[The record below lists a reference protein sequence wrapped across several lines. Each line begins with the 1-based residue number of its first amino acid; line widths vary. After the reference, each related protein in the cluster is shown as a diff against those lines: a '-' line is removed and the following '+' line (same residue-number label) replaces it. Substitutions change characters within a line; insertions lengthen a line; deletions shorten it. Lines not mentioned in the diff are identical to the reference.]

1 MGNNNYD
8 YFIGYTNFS
17 TDGRSAMRDNEEK
30 DGYRSD
36 SLTMNY
42 GYDFSKQ
49 LGWKIICIIMIP
61 S

>member
-1 MGNNNYD
+1 
-8 YFIGYTNFS
+8 
-17 TDGRSAMRDNEEK
+17 MRDNEEK

-49 LGWKIICIIMIP
+49 FIGKLFVL
-61 S
+61 